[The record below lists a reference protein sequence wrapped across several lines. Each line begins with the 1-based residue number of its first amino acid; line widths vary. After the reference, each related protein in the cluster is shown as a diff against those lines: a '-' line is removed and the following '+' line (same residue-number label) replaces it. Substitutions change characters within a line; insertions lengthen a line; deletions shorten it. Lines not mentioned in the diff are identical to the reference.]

1 MDFKK
6 FSQKNNLITLY
17 NKKEDITI
25 VSTPDDI
32 EIQMH
37 ILDDQGNSY
46 NDIDNYEME
55 YFEE

>member
-6 FSQKNNLITLY
+6 FSEKNNLITLY

-37 ILDDQGNSY
+37 ILDDLWNSY